1 MEVSIN
7 LCQGQ
12 IRCSLAPLNDDGI
25 VVLLDAVQNM
35 PDDFT
40 LIFQPYGGAIAR
52 VSPEQTAFV
61 HRRALGC
68 IQYDLTWNHGEKTPA
83 RLLQIRMFYESM
95 RPYVS
100 GGAYV
105 NYCDTELPNW
115 REAYW
120 DANLPRLKAI
130 KSRFD
135 PDNVF
140 RHAQSI

>member
-1 MEVSIN
+1 M
-7 LCQGQ
+7 L
-12 IRCSLAPLNDDGI
+12 
-25 VVLLDAVQNM
+25 
-35 PDDFT
+35 
-40 LIFQPYGGAIAR
+40 
-52 VSPEQTAFV
+52 
-61 HRRALGC
+61 
-68 IQYDLTWNHGEKTPA
+68 
-83 RLLQIRMFYESM
+83 YESM

-120 DANLPRLKAI
+120 DANLPRLRAI